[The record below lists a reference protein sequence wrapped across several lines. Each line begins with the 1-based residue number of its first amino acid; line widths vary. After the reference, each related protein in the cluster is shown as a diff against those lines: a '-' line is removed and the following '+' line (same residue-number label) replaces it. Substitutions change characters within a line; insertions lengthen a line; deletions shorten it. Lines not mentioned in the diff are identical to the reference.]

1 MPQTVL
7 ALVPHP
13 DDAEIYAGGLLAKCA
28 SAGAAVHIVVATDG
42 RCGSFLEDSVELAE
56 LRGEEMRRAAAVL
69 GAQPPTLLGFPDMGL
84 DALPAGVLRQRFVY
98 AIRQYRPDVVIA
110 QDPYALYE
118 PHPDHRAVAW
128 AATEAINAA
137 GLPLVYPEHLAEGLA
152 PHVVTEKYF
161 YGDTLPGANK
171 IVDITPWMD
180 VKLAVVA
187 EHRSQVVFLVEGLLR
202 QARTAGLDVAAALG
216 PAADSPA
223 SLLAWGLRQRA
234 AEAGARAGLAYAEV
248 YRYERFN
255 PLIEALLAQ
264 VGGYQSSQKAVL

>member
-1 MPQTVL
+1 MSRTVL

-13 DDAEIYAGGLLAKCA
+13 DDAEIYAGGLLAKLA
-28 SAGAAVHIVVATDG
+28 SEGAGVYIVVATDG
-42 RCGSFLEDSVELAE
+42 RCGSFLEDSAELVEL
-56 LRGEEMRRAAAVL
+56 RSEEMRSSAAAL
-69 GAQPPTLLGFPDMGL
+69 GAEPPTLLGFPDMGL
-84 DALPAGVLRQRFVY
+84 DALPAGVLRQRFVH
-98 AIRQYRPDVVIA
+98 AIRLRRPDIVVA

-137 GLPLVYPEHLAEGLA
+137 GLPLIYPEHGAEGLA

-180 VKLAVVA
+180 TKLAAVA

-202 QARTAGLDVAAALG
+202 QARVAGLDVAAALG
-216 PAADSPA
+216 PTAESPA

-234 AEAGARAGLAYAEV
+234 AGVGAQAGVAYAEA

-255 PLIEALLAQ
+255 PLIEAIL
-264 VGGYQSSQKAVL
+264 VQSSQGGSAINA